1 MATTSGELPR
11 ILLVDDEPNLL
22 DGLRRQLRRDFRVET
37 AVGAAKGLFALGQD
51 EPFEVIVSDYLMP
64 GINGAQFLAAARR
77 AAPTATRMLLTGH
90 TSLSDAAGTVND
102 GQVYRMLLKPVDH
115 ETMVTALRDCV
126 AQHRLV
132 VSERQLLEQTLQG
145 SVRALTEVL
154 SLASPAAFGRAIRMR
169 RVASAILDHLEFEDR
184 ALQDKALENKALEN
198 KALQETAAVEDRWA
212 VELAVQMSQLGVVSL
227 PPAVAEKLDAGA
239 DLGPAERAMVDELPQ
254 IAEQLIAPI
263 PRLAQVAEAI
273 RSSGKGFD
281 GSGTPDDGMSGGRI
295 PLGARLLRLVQDH
308 DALIRQGSSPTVALA
323 TLRSY
328 AGRYDPRLLDA
339 LAASAPAPG
348 SVRGVMLADLQCGM
362 VLAAAAT
369 SRSDVL
375 LVSAG
380 QEITASLLTRLKNF
394 AALEDGVAEPLMVL
408 DPLDVTPSV
417 EAVSATG

>member
-1 MATTSGELPR
+1 MAMTSGELPR

-37 AVGAAKGLFALGQD
+37 AVGAAKGLFALGQE

-64 GINGAQFLAAARR
+64 GINGAQFLAAARK

-90 TSLSDAAGTVND
+90 TSLSDAAGTVNE

-115 ETMVTALRDCV
+115 DTMVTALRDCV

-132 VSERQLLEQTLQG
+132 VSERQLLEQTLKG

-169 RVASAILDHLEFEDR
+169 RVASAILDHLELE
-184 ALQDKALENKALEN
+184 DKAREDNAL
-198 KALQETAAVEDRWA
+198 EDRWA
-212 VELAVQMSQLGVVSL
+212 VELAVQMAQLGVVSL
-227 PPAVAEKLDAGA
+227 PPTVSEKLDAGA
-239 DLGPAERAMVDELPQ
+239 DLGAAEQAMVDQLPQ

-263 PRLAQVAEAI
+263 PRLAPVAEAI

-281 GSGTPDDGMSGGRI
+281 GSGTPDDGMSGERI
-295 PLGARLLRLVQDH
+295 PFGARLLRLVQDH

-362 VLAAAAT
+362 VLAAAAS

-375 LVSAG
+375 LVTAG

-417 EAVSATG
+417 EAASAIG